1 MFLKKFSFISFILKI
16 LVTLYGDRYALL
28 NSSSTV
34 SMNNGNINNSTMYL
48 DADNKSISTILHNT
62 STHTITGSSMNG
74 KTTANNSFFVPHLK
88 SKNSSDYLGILEW
101 KVEDE
106 QKIVTKLIEGK
117 LILIVLFMNKSDFIK
132 F

>member
-1 MFLKKFSFISFILKI
+1 M
-16 LVTLYGDRYALL
+16 TLYGDRYALL

-48 DADNKSISTILHNT
+48 DAENKSISTILHNT
-62 STHTITGSSMNG
+62 STNTITGSLFNG
-74 KTTANNSFFVPHLK
+74 KTTANSSFYVPHIK

-106 QKIVTKLIEGK
+106 TKIICRLVEGK
-117 LILIVLFMNKSDFIK
+117 FLKMF
-132 F
+132 